1 MKRLHSLK
9 NIHAFESFAK
19 VKNQENTETGR
30 LDPAAESKPLKNM
43 YNRNHSAFKA
53 MRSFKK
59 FCFYLI
65 LFVVVFV
72 LVMIYVFYKM
82 LSNIN
87 EKIAHPDF
95 RDFDSHYMDMFP
107 GLEGMPH
114 HWRKEFMMQHMGDR
128 NDIIQD
134 QSND

>member
-1 MKRLHSLK
+1 MKSTLPSKVLEKLK
-9 NIHAFESFAK
+9 T
-19 VKNQENTETGR
+19 QEYQGTLN
-30 LDPAAESKPLKNM
+30 LDYKGEQPINM

-59 FCFYLI
+59 FCFYLL
-65 LFVVVFV
+65 LFVVIFV
-72 LVMIYVFYKM
+72 LIMIYVFYKM

-87 EKIAHPDF
+87 EKIDNPDF
-95 RDFDSHYMDMFP
+95 RDFDSRYMDMFP

-114 HWRKEFMMQHMGDR
+114 HWRKEFMMQHMRDG
-128 NDIIQD
+128 NEIIQD